1 MAWKQYYYTKPGYNY
16 LWIPNGH
23 VAVLTLDDGLLVK
36 GRQKMVVL
44 WEQTGGTKEL
54 AAGHWG
60 LLLHPSVDA
69 TNKQRVKV
77 TIKRIPSEK
86 EALIVG
92 VSDYKYI
99 NDLSYCDEDA
109 SDWYKFLRKKLYK
122 CVVLGDGHPENYP
135 IYNGNAT
142 EALVRTVFKRML
154 ARSKTVVLVTSGHGG
169 GDGKGNSYIC
179 LRNFSGGNDKYMDK
193 ELLADIRT
201 KPTDTKVFIFIDN
214 CFSGGFL
221 DELQTIPN
229 VICLTTCSAN
239 GYGYDDPTSQ
249 HGMWT
254 NQFLKEGLIKQF
266 KYGSCTVDEAF
277 TWAKEHYPMGVTN
290 PGDIPQRINTMTD
303 QSFTL

>member
-99 NDLSYCDEDA
+99 NDLS
-109 SDWYKFLRKKLYK
+109 
-122 CVVLGDGHPENYP
+122 
-135 IYNGNAT
+135 
-142 EALVRTVFKRML
+142 
-154 ARSKTVVLVTSGHGG
+154 
-169 GDGKGNSYIC
+169 
-179 LRNFSGGNDKYMDK
+179 
-193 ELLADIRT
+193 
-201 KPTDTKVFIFIDN
+201 
-214 CFSGGFL
+214 
-221 DELQTIPN
+221 
-229 VICLTTCSAN
+229 
-239 GYGYDDPTSQ
+239 
-249 HGMWT
+249 
-254 NQFLKEGLIKQF
+254 
-266 KYGSCTVDEAF
+266 
-277 TWAKEHYPMGVTN
+277 
-290 PGDIPQRINTMTD
+290 
-303 QSFTL
+303 